1 MAAMLLTAWPQVSCG
16 SFSSSSEQFHIE
28 ENRGGKLVSFVMEAG
43 GVLLASAW
51 NSWEEQ

>member
-28 ENRGGKLVSFVMEAG
+28 EGNLVSFVMEVG

-51 NSWEEQ
+51 NSWEER